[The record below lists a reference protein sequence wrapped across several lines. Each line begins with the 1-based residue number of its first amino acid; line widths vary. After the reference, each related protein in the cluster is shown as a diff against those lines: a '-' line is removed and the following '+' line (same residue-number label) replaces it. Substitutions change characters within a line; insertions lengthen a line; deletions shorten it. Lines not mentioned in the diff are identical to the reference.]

1 MATKKVN
8 IKEKTLVLLDSHAI
22 LHRAYHALPDFTSPS
37 GEPTGALY
45 GVVAMILK
53 IIEELKPDY
62 IIACFDLP
70 DPTHRHAVYEAYKAG
85 RAKTDDALVAQI
97 IRSRDIFAAF
107 GIPLYELPGF
117 EADDMLGTIVE
128 KVRGEKGLR
137 TIIASGDMDTL
148 QLVDHDRVMVYTL
161 KKGIQDTILY
171 NEDAV
176 RARFGFGPE
185 LIPDYKGLRG
195 DPSDNIPGIKGIG
208 EKGGSELIQNFG
220 TVEAMYKK
228 LKKGDEAF
236 LEKGIKKRTI
246 ELLRAGEEEAIFSKM
261 LATIR
266 RDAPIDFIV
275 PTASW
280 HEALQPEKVLALF
293 QELGFRTLTNRVKGL
308 LGQNGKEL
316 GEMKDT
322 SLPDALTQKRASLAL
337 WLLASDTTN
346 PTYDDV
352 MGWGRAHGGTTF
364 SETEVL
370 LKKAIEKEG
379 LIHVLEAIE
388 LPLISVLEQMERFGV
403 KIDVP
408 YLRGLSKTM
417 HTELDALEKT
427 IYAHAGVEFNINS
440 PKQLGDVL
448 YDTLGLKPKNQKKT
462 STGQRSTRESELEKL
477 IGEHPIITEILR
489 YRELAKL
496 VGTYVDTIPTMVKDD
511 GRLHTT
517 FLQAGSVTGRM
528 ASKDPG
534 IQNIPIRT
542 EEGRAIRRAFVS
554 EKGCT
559 LVSIDYSQIEL
570 RIAAFLS
577 GDEKMMEI
585 FKNGEDVHRGVAS
598 RVFHVPQN
606 EVTADMR
613 RRAKVINFG
622 ILYGMGVNALRANL
636 GEDTRR
642 EEAQEFFNA
651 YFNTFT
657 RLAEYLEETKQSA
670 REHGY
675 TLTFHGRKRHFPG
688 INSSLPFMRAQAERM
703 AINAP
708 VQGTSADIT
717 RIAMV
722 RIAGDLQ
729 KREMTDAVRMLIQ
742 VHDELVFEIRDEL
755 VETEVPRLM
764 DLMETVIPLSET
776 KGVPIVVEAKIGK
789 NWEEMEKFV
798 DTRGRDAKKM

>member
-1 MATKKVN
+1 MAIKVSKKKEV
-8 IKEKTLVLLDSHAI
+8 KEKEHTLVLLDSHAI

-45 GVVAMILK
+45 GVVAMIIK

-85 RAKTDDALVAQI
+85 RAKTDEALIAQI

-107 GIPLYELPGF
+107 GIPIYELAGF

-128 KVRGEKGLR
+128 KLKNEKGLR

-208 EKGGSELIQNFG
+208 EKSGSELIGQFG
-220 TVEAMYKK
+220 SIESIYKK
-228 LKKGDEAF
+228 LKKDEKTF
-236 LEKGIKKRTI
+236 LEKGIKKRI
-246 ELLRAGEEEAIFSKM
+246 LELLRAGEEEAVFSKM

-266 RDAPIDFIV
+266 RDAPIEFIV
-275 PTASW
+275 PTNSW
-280 HEALQPEKVLALF
+280 HEALDSEKVLALF

-316 GEMKDT
+316 GEIKDT
-322 SLPDALTQKRASLAL
+322 SLPDEQAQKRASLAL
-337 WLLASDTTN
+337 WLLSSDTTN

-352 MGWGRAHGGTTF
+352 MGWGRAQGATTF
-364 SETEVL
+364 SEVVKLMETT
-370 LKKAIEKEG
+370 ITKEG
-379 LIHVLEAIE
+379 LLPVLHEIEYPLIPVLEG
-388 LPLISVLEQMERFGV
+388 MERFGV

-408 YLRGLSKTM
+408 YLEKLSKTM
-417 HTELDALEKT
+417 HTELNALEKT
-427 IYAHAGVEFNINS
+427 IHAHAGIDFNINS

-448 YDTLGLKPKNQKKT
+448 YDTLGLKPKNQKRT

-477 IGEHPIITEILR
+477 VDEHPIIKEILR
-489 YRELAKL
+489 YRELGKL

-542 EEGRAIRRAFVS
+542 DEGRAIRRAFVA
-554 EKGCT
+554 ENGFT

-577 GDEKMMEI
+577 GDEKLMEI

-598 RVFHVPQN
+598 RVFHVPQ
-606 EVTADMR
+606 EDVTGDMR

-622 ILYGMGVNALRANL
+622 ILYGMGVNALRTNL

-642 EEAQEFFNA
+642 EEAQEFLNA

-657 RLAEYLEETKQSA
+657 RLAEYLEETKQFA

-675 TLTFHGRKRHFPG
+675 TTTFFGRKRHFPG

-722 RIAGDLQ
+722 RIASNLTE
-729 KREMTDAVRMLIQ
+729 REQNDSIRMLIQ
-742 VHDELVFEIRDEL
+742 VHDELVFEISDEL
-755 VETEVPRLM
+755 VKDEVPRLM

-776 KGVPIVVEAKIGK
+776 KGVPIVVEAKLGK
-789 NWEEMEKFV
+789 NWEEMESFK
-798 DTRGRDAKKM
+798 RP